1 MKGLLKISLF
11 FALGTVLLTG
21 CSSEPQEKNT
31 IRFASL
37 EKKALADFPDERIES
52 RTFIKFDSTD
62 PEFLFND
69 VDNVKI
75 QNGRVYLLFWHRHN
89 DTRLLVFDMQGKGVM
104 ALARTGLGPEE
115 YYQISDFD
123 VDQSGNIHIIDGNRD
138 ELIVYGPE
146 GNFISRKKLPYEVD
160 DIRCL
165 PSGDYLFVLCNW
177 NTGRC
182 AGRKVILAAPDLS
195 VKKEYFRYGENL
207 DLNFI
212 LSSNVFTGT
221 TAGFAA
227 FNESLNDNIYI
238 FDQTGSLTDSLR
250 IDFGSRTI
258 PEDEKSDVEKN
269 ILRNEAYTC
278 LSGHNTIVNDYVAGN
293 MYSGHAFSYLI
304 DRTNDIIYSDF
315 NKKYADAF
323 SLILGA
329 ADDGRII
336 SYIRPEMFGQE
347 KPTHIPDDVIEHVED
362 DNFAL
367 CITKLRAPKI

>member
-1 MKGLLKISLF
+1 MKGLLKSSLLF
-11 FALGTVLLTG
+11 ILGTALLAG
-21 CSSEPQEKNT
+21 CSSEPQERNT

-37 EKKALADFPDERIES
+37 EKKTLADFPDEIIES
-52 RTFIKFDSTD
+52 RSFIKFDSTD

-75 QNGRVYLLFWHRHN
+75 QNGRIYLLFWHRHN

-104 ALARTGLGPEE
+104 ALARTGQGPEE

-123 VDQSGNIHIIDGNRD
+123 VDQNGNIHIIDGNRD

-146 GNFISRKKLPYEVD
+146 GNFIGRQKLPYEVD

-177 NTGRC
+177 NTGQC

-207 DLNFI
+207 DFNFI

-221 TAGFAA
+221 SAGFAA
-227 FNESLNDNIYI
+227 FNESLNDNIYV
-238 FDQTGSLTDSLR
+238 FNSVGDLTDSLR
-250 IDFGSRTI
+250 IDFTGRII

-269 ILRNEAYTC
+269 ILRNETYTC
-278 LSGHNTIVNDYVAGN
+278 LSGHNTLIDDYVVGN
-293 MYSGHAFSYLI
+293 MYSGRAFSYLI
-304 DRTNDIIYSDF
+304 DPENSTIYSDF
-315 NKKYADAF
+315 GKKRADAF
-323 SLILGA
+323 SLIIGA
-329 ADDGRII
+329 TGDGRII
-336 SYIRPEMFGQE
+336 SYLRPEMFGQD
-347 KPTHIPDDVIEHVED
+347 KATHIPEDVVEYVEN

-367 CITKLRAPKI
+367 CITKLRSPKI